1 MADTLL
7 FRKGPLSGLA
17 NLPIKNGAIS
27 ITTDEPGIYID
38 HNGKRSRVG
47 DFIVVQNMAELDD
60 YKLDVTDESKRY
72 NAHALYY
79 VVADDALA
87 RWDGTKFALIND
99 RSSLVDSLAK
109 LNTALAGLTTIV
121 ENQGKNITANT
132 TAIATE
138 KSRAEG
144 AEAALGAR
152 IDAITSGTDGT
163 TLAGLKAAIEK
174 EVTDRTQAVAGVDA
188 KANKAQ
194 QEVDALEGV
203 VGTEAGNTG
212 LFKKISDEITRAT
225 NKENEL
231 SGKIGVNTK
240 GSETGLYKL
249 IKDEKDRA
257 MTEDARLGGLITSN
271 ATAATEAIN
280 DEKERAMAAENK
292 IATFG
297 TDGKVNGGALK
308 VEIDRATTRE
318 NAISEVANAA
328 KSKADTNAESIANLA
343 NADSALGQRIT
354 DEVAARE
361 SADTA
366 LGKRIDAAVEEA
378 KTHAKQSA
386 LNAVVK
392 DVGELNET
400 VTSQGQTIS
409 GIQGN
414 ITTLDGKITDEIKD
428 RKSEITRVEG
438 LISAET
444 SARETAIANEVTA
457 RDTAIETAVNAAKST
472 LNESISSNLKK
483 INANTKSITDEIAR
497 AKAAEK
503 ANADN
508 ITQLGKDLAAE
519 VKRADAAEKVN
530 AKAIADEKARAEN
543 AETQLQTNITNL
555 DTKLS
560 KAISNEAD
568 ARQKADAKTLSDA
581 KDYADSILEA
591 ANAMRYMG
599 TVGDST
605 TDASAKRFKVLPT
618 TGVEAGDT
626 YVVVGTDFKIGS
638 KACKVGDLIV
648 AIADQSGAT
657 YPSDLTG
664 WSHVPTGYD
673 ASLDQELKVTATTNG
688 AKAALSSVM
697 GTTEKGSL
705 TIVGNTNSN
714 VKASLSGSTLTVN
727 MEWEEWT

>member
-47 DFIVVQNMAELDD
+47 DFIVVQNMAKLDD

-79 VVADDALA
+79 VIDDDALA

-109 LNTALAGLTTIV
+109 LSTALSSLTTIV
-121 ENQGKNITANT
+121 DNQGKSITANT

-138 KSRAEG
+138 KSRAEA
-144 AEAALGAR
+144 AETALGAR

-188 KANKAQ
+188 KVNKAQ
-194 QEVDALEGV
+194 QKVDALEGV
-203 VGTEAGNTG
+203 VAGVNED
-212 LFKKISDEITRAT
+212 LQEEITRAT

-231 SGKIGVNTK
+231 AGKIGVNTE

-257 MTEDARLGGLITSN
+257 MTAESGLESKIT
-271 ATAATEAIN
+271 TAKSELNTAITAEAN
-280 DEKERAMAAENK
+280 RAKAAENK
-292 IATFG
+292 IATFTG
-297 TDGKVNGGALK
+297 DEVTGGALHD
-308 VEIDRATTRE
+308 EITRAKNRE
-318 NAISEVANAA
+318 DAIEDIAEEARDKANGNATDIAGL
-328 KSKADTNAESIANLA
+328 KTADTTITNRIKAEEERA
-343 NADSALGQRIT
+343 
-354 DEVAARE
+354 EAAE
-361 SADTA
+361 TA
-366 LGKRIDAAVEEA
+366 LGERIDSVVEEA

-386 LNAVVK
+386 LDAVIE

-400 VTSQGQTIS
+400 VASQGQTIS

-414 ITTLDGKITDEIKD
+414 ITTLDGKIDDEIED
-428 RKSEITRVEG
+428 RQSEITRVEG
-438 LISAET
+438 LISDET
-444 SARETAIANEVTA
+444 SAREAAITQEVTDRNA
-457 RDTAIETAVNAAKST
+457 AITSAVNAAKT
-472 LNESISSNLKK
+472 ELNQDITNNATNIQKNATAISNEVTRAKAAEK
-483 INANTKSITDEIAR
+483 ANADAITEVSGDLADEIAR

-503 ANADN
+503 ANADA
-508 ITQLGKDLAAE
+508 I
-519 VKRADAAEKVN
+519 AAEKT
-530 AKAIADEKARAEN
+530 RAEGK
-543 AETQLQTNITNL
+543 ETQLSSAISTLNTNL
-555 DTKLS
+555 SKDISDEAATRASEDTRVL
-560 KAISNEAD
+560 N
-568 ARQKADAKTLSDA
+568 DAKA
-581 KDYADSILEA
+581 YADGLLEA
-591 ANAMRYMG
+591 ADAMRYMG
-599 TVGDST
+599 TVGDSV
-605 TDASAKRFKVLPT
+605 TDKAAKRFQTLPT
-618 TGVEAGDT
+618 TGVAAGDT
-626 YVVVGTDFKIGS
+626 YVVVSTDFKIGS

-648 AIADQSGAT
+648 AINDQTGAT
-657 YPSDLTG
+657 YPTDLTG

-673 ASLDQELKVTATTNG
+673 ASLDQELKVTAAANG

-697 GTTEKGSL
+697 GATEKGSL

-714 VKASLSGSTLTVN
+714 VKASLSGSTLTIN